1 MPIFRWISWPI
12 LISLCLH
19 ASVAAAIY
27 YNMNKE
33 VEDEPKV
40 LMVEMAAFAP
50 APAAAVAEPQP
61 EPEPETEPEPEPEP
75 EPLVKPVIEKP
86 VEKKPVEKKPKPKPK
101 KEKKVEKPA
110 VKPVETKA
118 PVSDKPLFSGTPEGQ
133 QNVQKAPAG
142 PVGNVA
148 SAGQSDVGGGDPKA
162 LNRADPVY
170 PARARSLGKEG
181 KVRVRFDVDT
191 DGRIQN
197 IDIIEA
203 SPKNMFEREVRNAMR
218 KWRYEKKPKKGMTTT
233 IIFRID
239 GKTSIQ

>member
-75 EPLVKPVIEKP
+75 EPVVKPVIEKP
-86 VEKKPVEKKPKPKPK
+86 VEKKPVEKKPKPK

-118 PVSDKPLFSGTPEGQ
+118 PVSDKPLFT
-133 QNVQKAPAG
+133 
-142 PVGNVA
+142 
-148 SAGQSDVGGGDPKA
+148 GDPKA

>member
-33 VEDEPKV
+33 VADEPKV

-61 EPEPETEPEPEPEP
+61 EPEPEAEPEPEPEP
-75 EPLVKPVIEKP
+75 VVKPVIEKP
-86 VEKKPVEKKPKPKPK
+86 VEKKPVEKKPKPK

-110 VKPVETKA
+110 VKPAEIKA
-118 PVSDKPLFSGTPEGQ
+118 PVSDKPLFSGTPDGQ
-133 QNVQKAPAG
+133 QNEKKAPAG
-142 PVGNVA
+142 PVGNRP

-162 LNRADPVY
+162 LHRSDPVY

-181 KVRVRFDVDT
+181 KVRVRFDVDS

-203 SPKNMFEREVRNAMR
+203 SPKNMFERAVRDAMR
-218 KWRYEKKPKKGMTTT
+218 KWRYEKKPKSGMTTT

-239 GKTSIQ
+239 GKTTIQ

>member
-1 MPIFRWISWPI
+1 M
-12 LISLCLH
+12 
-19 ASVAAAIY
+19 
-27 YNMNKE
+27 
-33 VEDEPKV
+33 
-40 LMVEMAAFAP
+40 
-50 APAAAVAEPQP
+50 
-61 EPEPETEPEPEPEP
+61 
-75 EPLVKPVIEKP
+75 KPVIEKP
-86 VEKKPVEKKPKPKPK
+86 VEKKPVEKKPKPK

>member
-1 MPIFRWISWPI
+1 MR
-12 LISLCLH
+12 
-19 ASVAAAIY
+19 
-27 YNMNKE
+27 
-33 VEDEPKV
+33 
-40 LMVEMAAFAP
+40 
-50 APAAAVAEPQP
+50 
-61 EPEPETEPEPEPEP
+61 
-75 EPLVKPVIEKP
+75 KP
-86 VEKKPVEKKPKPKPK
+86 KPKPKPK
-101 KEKKVEKPA
+101 KRKVEKPA